1 MKRYITLFCLVAS
14 LVVTLAS
21 CEKEP
26 MTYEGKDTIYFN
38 VRRGVEWID
47 PSLWP
52 HEHYSTISFGATME
66 DVIEL
71 DLQVSVSGLPSDVD
85 RQFTII
91 EVKDSTTVEA
101 GDYEGLEATYT
112 IKAGETSTNVHLAFN
127 RTAHMKDDTLCLQL
141 GLQENEHFSL
151 MYKDFGKAPEWYE
164 PSSFPIFDYNR
175 DASVHNI
182 FVFDVMT
189 KPTRWVGNDITG
201 LGRFGKFS
209 PTKWKLMMKLT
220 NTSIEDWS
228 SLAKM
233 PTARQAVVAQVCANF
248 VMEKAEARTPVLDED
263 GTMMF
268 FYVNSS
274 TVPWAP
280 FTKPSDYYGSDNWTP
295 YTE

>member
-1 MKRYITLFCLVAS
+1 MKRYITLFCLAAS
-14 LVVTLAS
+14 LFAALAS

-38 VRRGVEWID
+38 VRRGAEWID

-52 HEHYSTISFGATME
+52 HEHYSTVSFGSVLE

-71 DLQVSVSGLPSDVD
+71 DIQVCVSGMPSDID
-85 RQFTII
+85 RPFTIVA
-91 EVKDSTTVEA
+91 VKDSSTVDSN
-101 GDYEGLEATYT
+101 DYSGLESTYT

-127 RTAHMKDDTLCLQL
+127 RTEHMKDDTLCLQL

-151 MYKDFGKAPEWYE
+151 MYKDFGPAPEWYE

-182 FVFDVMT
+182 FVYDVMT
-189 KPTRWVGNDITG
+189 KPSRWVGNDLTG

-228 SLAKM
+228 SSAKM
-233 PTARQAVVAQVCANF
+233 PTARQAAVAQVCANF

-280 FTKPSDYYGSDNWTP
+280 FTKPSDYYGNDNWTP